1 MVARVLLKPFFH
13 CCHCSIVPVSCLFSG
28 FTKQEVWHSNL
39 TWTHYSTPIGCMYG
53 IFTHIYLHLGNFY
66 WKLGKN
72 TIHRSCEIVFL
83 WQTWH
88 ALHWFTVTYWLS
100 VTLILV
106 ILRVIFFPPANN
118 QPLKARLPTAPTQP
132 VSLNGGMAMPS
143 WYDIQ
148 GLGDRADEPCHGTS
162 PENSCK
168 ECNQTR
174 P

>member
-1 MVARVLLKPFFH
+1 MVARVRLKPFFH

-106 ILRVIFFPPANN
+106 ILRVIFFPPCK
-118 QPLKARLPTAPTQP
+118 QPATESQVA
-132 VSLNGGMAMPS
+132 
-143 WYDIQ
+143 
-148 GLGDRADEPCHGTS
+148 HGTYTTCI
-162 PENSCK
+162 PQWWYGHAK
-168 ECNQTR
+168 LVWHTR
-174 P
+174 LGRPCRWTLPWHLTWKQLQGM